1 MVRAEEL
8 REAYHFDRCVARF
21 VSYIHDVLRA
31 IIGAREMPYCRTR
44 RNEIT

>member
-8 REAYHFDRCVARF
+8 REAYHFDRYVARF

-31 IIGAREMPYCRTR
+31 IIGALEMLHCRAR
-44 RNEIT
+44 RNEIA